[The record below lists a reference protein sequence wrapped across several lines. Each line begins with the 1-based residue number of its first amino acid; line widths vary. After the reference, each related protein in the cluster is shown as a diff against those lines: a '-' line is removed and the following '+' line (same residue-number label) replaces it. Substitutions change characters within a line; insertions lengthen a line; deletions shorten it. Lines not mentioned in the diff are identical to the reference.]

1 MSPKSAARRLMHDQ
15 GGATMSAALLLRY
28 WKYGALAI
36 LALLLGVQTLRIGS
50 LKHNVAA
57 EKAVHAQDIATWR
70 AAGVQ
75 ATANALQQARS
86 IEQQQQKV
94 TQDALANLDT
104 LHARNAELTR
114 LWLAARADHSGTG
127 QAHLP
132 YDLGSSGSAAATAPE
147 TVMVEASDL
156 PICNAALETAQGWQD
171 LYRAQHAI
179 DRTPR

>member
-1 MSPKSAARRLMHDQ
+1 MLGIPSLSGYLLPAVGGIAA
-15 GGATMSAALLLRY
+15 AA
-28 WKYGALAI
+28 GIFA
-36 LALLLGVQTLRIGS
+36 GVQTMRMHEAHLA
-50 LKHNVAA
+50 LAT

-70 AAGVQ
+70 AAGAQ

-94 TQDALANLDT
+94 TQDAQANLDT
-104 LHARNAELTR
+104 LHARYAELTR
-114 LWLAARADHSGTG
+114 LWLAARANHSSTG
-127 QAHLP
+127 QAHLS
-132 YDLGSSGSAAATAPE
+132 YDLGGAGSTAAAAPE
-147 TVMVEASDL
+147 TVMVEAADL

>member
-1 MSPKSAARRLMHDQ
+1 MLGIPSLSGYLLPAVGGIAA
-15 GGATMSAALLLRY
+15 AASIF
-28 WKYGALAI
+28 A
-36 LALLLGVQTLRIGS
+36 GVQTMRMHEAHLAY
-50 LKHNVAA
+50 AA

-75 ATANALQQARS
+75 ATANALQHARS

-94 TQDALANLDT
+94 TQDAQANLDT

-114 LWLAARADHSGTG
+114 LFLAARTNHSGTG

-132 YDLGSSGSAAATAPE
+132 YNLGGTGSTAAISPE

-171 LYRAQHAI
+171 LYRAQHAL

>member
-1 MSPKSAARRLMHDQ
+1 MLGIPSLSGYLLPIV
-15 GGATMSAALLLRY
+15 GGTAAALGIFAGIQTARMHEAHL
-28 WKYGALAI
+28 ALATE
-36 LALLLGVQTLRIGS
+36 Q
-50 LKHNVAA
+50 
-57 EKAVHAQDIATWR
+57 AVHKQDIASWR
-70 AAGVQ
+70 AAGIQ

-86 IEQQQQKV
+86 IEQQQQKA
-94 TQDALANLDT
+94 THDAQANLDT

-132 YDLGSSGSAAATAPE
+132 YDLGGTGGTAATAPE

-171 LYRAQHAI
+171 LYRAQHLI